1 MNLFLLYR
9 IHVSVNIVI
18 HFFYIRIADVS
29 YIIKVAGGN
38 MNLAL

>member
-18 HFFYIRIADVS
+18 HFYIRIADES

>member
-9 IHVSVNIVI
+9 IHVIVI
-18 HFFYIRIADVS
+18 HFYIRTADEL